1 MTINGPVYSRG
12 SGVQTVYARN
22 SLQNKSLGT
31 ISNKMMGDIYTP
43 DEGGRMSVRVS
54 GGTGNTTLVTG
65 VSGYQIE
72 VESYTLVASG
82 ATGLSFLSNAN
93 VISGPM
99 SLAAN
104 AVLVQ
109 QQSFLRTNAGESLIL
124 NLTASAVTGDLSYRL
139 V

>member
-1 MTINGPVYSRG
+1 MAINGPIYSRG

-31 ISNKMMGDIYTP
+31 ISTKMMGDIYTP
-43 DEGGRMSVRVS
+43 DEGGRFFVRVNS
-54 GGTGNTTLVTG
+54 TTGNTTLVTG

-72 VESYTLVASG
+72 VDSYTLVASG
-82 ATGLSFLSNAN
+82 ATQVSFLSGSNI
-93 VISGPM
+93 ISGPM

-104 AVLVQ
+104 AMLIQ
-109 QQSFLRTNAGESLIL
+109 PQASLRTNAGENLVL
-124 NLTASAVTGDLSYRL
+124 NLTASAISGDLSYRL